1 MDLNDF
7 DNLASVTIATSDRA
21 PAGAR
26 RFLGSHRA
34 DWMDDDTLSDTLLV
48 VTEVVSNAM
57 KHGGVG
63 DSLELMVRASTD
75 VLWVGVTQPRR
86 FEGSNPSG
94 DGYGLILVD
103 VLSSRWGTL
112 DWSDGTLVWFEME
125 RNRRRA
131 VD

>member
-1 MDLNDF
+1 MTDYDHLTT
-7 DNLASVTIATSDRA
+7 VTISTSERA

-34 DWMDDDTLSDTLLV
+34 EWMDDDLLSDTLLV
-48 VTEVVSNAM
+48 VTEVVSNAI

-63 DSLELMVRASTD
+63 NSLELMVRVSGE
-75 VLWVGVTQPRR
+75 VLWVGVAQPRR

-94 DGYGLILVD
+94 EGYGLILVD

-125 RNRRRA
+125 NDQRGN
-131 VD
+131 